1 MAGLSRKDVAKLV
14 RSLEAQGAQMIP
26 RKNGW
31 TVRFPNGDTMGLHET
46 ASDTKSFDAMRAIV
60 RRAGL
65 EWVFDGKDKKA
76 MNAATRR
83 KHAEN
88 KELIQLW
95 LEEHEVD
102 PQTTEI
108 NPAEISR
115 DLGMSSSTIYGCLHA
130 LGWTKAGY
138 GKWQHVEQL
147 DPGLAAMNQDA
158 AAPEEL
164 TSVSAP
170 ATSGLDIFGLG
181 VASEPTVDE
190 RPASGIHKL
199 PGEDEADGDWVVVRL
214 TKGMADLSIQGI
226 FSTYRA
232 AGFDVELRIRSK
244 A

>member
-1 MAGLSRKDVAKLV
+1 MAGLSRKDIHKLAD
-14 RSLEAQGAQMIP
+14 SLEAQGAVLVP

-65 EWVFDGKDKKA
+65 AWVFDGKDKKA
-76 MNAATRR
+76 MNAASRK

-88 KELIQLW
+88 KELVQLW
-95 LEEHEVD
+95 LDERQV
-102 PQTTEI
+102 
-108 NPAEISR
+108 NPAADTIHPQSIASDLDLHISV
-115 DLGMSSSTIYGCLHA
+115 IYRCLHA

-147 DPGLAAMNQDA
+147 DPGLTAINQDV

-164 TSVSAP
+164 TSVTVTPPPPVS
-170 ATSGLDIFGLG
+170 L
-181 VASEPTVDE
+181 PTVTFDLE
-190 RPASGIHKL
+190 ELSKQPPAK
-199 PGEDEADGDWVVVRL
+199 DDWVVVKL
-214 TKGMADLSIQGI
+214 TKGMADLSIMSV

-232 AGFDVELRIRSK
+232 AGLDVELRIRSK